1 MASLAIAVAVSV
13 LSPVTIL
20 TVIPA
25 LLQAATAY
33 GIPSLSGSLIPVNPM
48 TVKLLSKSSATYPVY
63 NYCFDNYL

>member
-20 TVIPA
+20 TTIPA

-33 GIPSLSGSLIPVNPM
+33 GIPSLSGSFIPVKPI
-48 TVKLLSKSSATYPVY
+48 TVKLLSKSSATNPVS
-63 NYCFDNYL
+63 NYSFDNYL